1 MTLFCACEVTCQCF
15 DFLRG
20 GGVEPGEDSIWL
32 FRDSLEDSTNSK
44 YLLYAKENYG
54 YFRGHR
60 EPNSYD
66 KKKSIILF
74 LHVI

>member
-1 MTLFCACEVTCQCF
+1 M
-15 DFLRG
+15 
-20 GGVEPGEDSIWL
+20 EPGEDSIWL